1 MGRAKMIVLRET
13 QEFLFEA
20 QSPTMKQSRSYTLD
34 AGRRVVETYE
44 LLELCLLHL
53 ANEDILLAQSVSKR
67 FKSIINTSSRLRK
80 KLFFTPTPMIAR
92 VNSRA
97 TVNPIFAQPNVQ
109 SAIPLFFDHEK
120 KRLTGVY
127 HHGCTRLY
135 CRSVSTTRILVHMDL
150 SSENPVCSSCLDL
163 AEASHRTRILDVGSW
178 RQMYLSQPSC
188 LLSWRVELTGRV
200 ELRNRSIY
208 TSPQDANLVYHGFLG
223 AVRSESTLGDL
234 LGGLTES
241 SVVEG
246 I

>member
-1 MGRAKMIVLRET
+1 MGRAKMIILRET

-80 KLFFTPTPMIAR
+80 KLFFAPTPTIAR
-92 VNSRA
+92 VHSRA
-97 TVNPIFAQPNVQ
+97 TVNPIFTQPNVQ

-135 CRSVSTTRILVHMDL
+135 CRSVSTTKILVHMDL
-150 SSENPVCSSCLDL
+150 SSENTVCSSCLDL
-163 AEASHRTRILDVGSW
+163 AETSHRTRILDVGSW
-178 RQMYLSQPSC
+178 RHMYLSQPSC